1 MAYFFYHENALLGP
15 YSVFELKS
23 KVQGHDLVK
32 DDSGTWRPASS
43 LPGWKEADDD
53 IAQQKLLEASSSKV
67 GQPDGQTEGVVR
79 EPFASEM
86 IKDNVEH
93 WQGVDDADERRKQ
106 DTAQVDF
113 PFFQPRG
120 IGRYFKYDNE
130 YISGGTYFKRVF
142 LQSFLYYI
150 LGLGFY
156 LQMVTVYKRLRS
168 TGSKERAGL
177 FTAMYAV
184 SALIIFGVSL
194 DPYPSET
201 TIMTTG
207 LLAWVGIFFHW
218 WLTLV
223 NSKNPMFGGVDALIQ
238 KLKITDVGRLTDLQ
252 EILSKEELLRSE
264 QGIPDDV
271 VLLPALHHAPDSLPN
286 AYCLA
291 LRDSKKFYTIQEF
304 STLEKG
310 VKLLRKTPEFEKEY
324 AAFKLRILNP

>member
-1 MAYFFYHENALLGP
+1 MAYFYYHDSELLGP
-15 YSVFELKS
+15 YSVSELKA
-23 KVQGHDLVK
+23 KVRCDDLVK
-32 DDSGTWRPASS
+32 DDAGTWMPASS
-43 LPGWKEADDD
+43 LPGWNQADDD
-53 IAQQKLLEASSSKV
+53 IAQQELSVALSSNV
-67 GQPDGQTEGVVR
+67 GQPDVETEGVVR
-79 EPFASEM
+79 EPLASEM
-86 IKDNVEH
+86 IKENVEH
-93 WQGVDDADERRKQ
+93 WRDVNEADERRKQ
-106 DTAQVDF
+106 ATSQIEF
-113 PFFQPRG
+113 PYFKPLG

-142 LQSFLYYI
+142 LQSFLYYL

-168 TGSKERAGL
+168 IGSKERAGL
-177 FTAMYAV
+177 FTAMYAISV
-184 SALIIFGVSL
+184 LIIFGISL

-201 TIMTTG
+201 VIMTTG

-218 WLTLV
+218 WLALV
-223 NSKNPMFGGVDALIQ
+223 NSRNPMFGGVDALLQ
-238 KLKITDVGRLTDLQ
+238 KLEITDVGRLTDLQ

-271 VLLPALHHAPDSLPN
+271 VVLPALLHAPDSSPN

-291 LRDSKKFYTIQEF
+291 VRDSKKFYTIQKF
-304 STLEKG
+304 SSLEKG